1 MLMQVNITNTPIYVY
16 CDDNVTVPVFVSCT
30 VNRYGYF
37 RSDYK
42 QAQDVVHR
50 FIKIYDSLGL
60 VLKCVS
66 E

>member
-1 MLMQVNITNTPIYVY
+1 MWFNIYNLLSFSYPHTH
-16 CDDNVTVPVFVSCT
+16 T

-42 QAQDVVHR
+42 QAQDVVYR
-50 FIKIYDSLGL
+50 FIKIYDSLGI
-60 VLKCVS
+60 VMKCVS